1 MEKNK
6 TARDEKQNKLHG
18 ILHSNIMTN
27 FEINK
32 KYLPIIVM
40 MKYHPSLYPMLE
52 LILIFSLPNQNIF
65 LGFHLCT
72 PELTQCHLLFL

>member
-18 ILHSNIMTN
+18 ILHYKIMTN

-52 LILIFSLPNQNIF
+52 SISIFSLPNQNIF
-65 LGFHLCT
+65 LGFH
-72 PELTQCHLLFL
+72 

>member
-6 TARDEKQNKLHG
+6 TARDKKQNKLHG
-18 ILHSNIMTN
+18 ILDYKIMTN
-27 FEINK
+27 FEINI

-52 LILIFSLPNQNIF
+52 LILIFFLPNQNIF
-65 LGFHLCT
+65 LGFH
-72 PELTQCHLLFL
+72 